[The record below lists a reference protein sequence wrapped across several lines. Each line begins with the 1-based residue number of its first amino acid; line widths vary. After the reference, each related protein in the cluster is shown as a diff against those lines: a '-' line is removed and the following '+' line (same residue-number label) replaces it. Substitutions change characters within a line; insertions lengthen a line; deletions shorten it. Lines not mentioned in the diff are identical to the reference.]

1 MGCLPLI
8 RPRPPPTP
16 IPRNEF
22 DAYLYQARLD
32 QLADLVMNDPVSPH
46 NHDEHEHDHV
56 SSSLAPSSGYDS
68 DFHSREDLPRI
79 PVDVDRDLPD
89 TPPDVPSK
97 PSAARSSCPGNV
109 SAVSRIWCS
118 ICLSFEDDVTSLA
131 CGHTFGT
138 RYVYFSSPILRSI
151 GFLTIN
157 LVPIL
162 M

>member
-1 MGCLPLI
+1 MGYLPLI

-32 QLADLVMNDPVSPH
+32 QLADLVMTDALSSH
-46 NHDEHEHDHV
+46 SQSQSHEHEHENTAFTP
-56 SSSLAPSSGYDS
+56 APSSGYDS

-97 PSAARSSCPGNV
+97 PSAARSSCPGSA

-138 RYVYFSSPILRSI
+138 RYVYFSSPILRSMGSLII
-151 GFLTIN
+151 GF
-157 LVPIL
+157 
-162 M
+162 